1 MGQLEFLH
9 IPVMLQECITY
20 LNIKPNGIY
29 VDGTLGGAGHSS
41 VIASKLD
48 SGRLIGID
56 QDADAIRAAGEKLAP
71 YGETVTIVKNNF
83 KNIDAVLDGLGIDKI
98 DGALLDLGVSS
109 HQLDEAER
117 GFSYMADA
125 PLDMRMNREESLSAY
140 DIVNGY
146 TEQQLADI
154 IFRYG
159 EERWAKRI
167 AQFICKAR
175 AEKPVETTLQLVSII
190 KAAIP
195 KGARLEGGNPA
206 KRTFQAIRIEV
217 NGELA
222 ILRGAVDAF
231 AERLKSGG
239 RLAVIT
245 FHSLEDRIVKEAFA
259 DLAKGCTCPKEFP
272 VCVCGVA
279 PKVTVLTRKPVTASQ
294 SELEQNS
301 RSKSAKLRVIEKL

>member
-1 MGQLEFLH
+1 M
-9 IPVMLQECITY
+9 
-20 LNIKPNGIY
+20 
-29 VDGTLGGAGHSS
+29 
-41 VIASKLD
+41 
-48 SGRLIGID
+48 
-56 QDADAIRAAGEKLAP
+56 
-71 YGETVTIVKNNF
+71 
-83 KNIDAVLDGLGIDKI
+83 
-98 DGALLDLGVSS
+98 
-109 HQLDEAER
+109 
-117 GFSYMADA
+117 
-125 PLDMRMNREESLSAY
+125 
-140 DIVNGY
+140 
-146 TEQQLADI
+146 
-154 IFRYG
+154 
-159 EERWAKRI
+159 
-167 AQFICKAR
+167 
-175 AEKPVETTLQLVSII
+175 SII

-231 AERLKSGG
+231 AEHLKPGG

-272 VCVCGVA
+272 VCVCGGA

>member
-1 MGQLEFLH
+1 MEFLH

-29 VDGTLGGAGHSS
+29 VDGTLGGAGHSN
-41 VIASKLD
+41 VIASKLN

-83 KNIDAVLDGLGIDKI
+83 KNIDAVLDGLEIDKI

-125 PLDMRMNREESLSAY
+125 PLDMRMNREETLSAY

-175 AEKPVETTLQLVSII
+175 TEEPVKTTLQLVSII